1 MAEYYAVLKK
11 AIGGLD
17 AGSSDARRTVY
28 DKARN
33 ALIGQLKAVDPP
45 LTTAEISRQ
54 RLELEEAIRKVERE
68 AASAPLQAPKPA
80 PRPAA
85 QLRAA
90 VMPAA
95 APALPAPDEAADGG
109 PSPQDVFR
117 RAIQEAETRGTA
129 AGATASAAIDQAA
142 RQMRSDAQYPEQ
154 RPPRA
159 ERVAPPRAEPPAPEP
174 THEEYD
180 ERDRHYAGGG
190 PRLAPEYGQEW
201 DQDHGAGRGAPQP
214 EPTVDRRDRPPQ
226 PKGRRRGYLEQPEDD
241 REVLT
246 RAPKRSRLPGF
257 LLFILILAVIGGV
270 AAFGW
275 SQREKVMGLIASF
288 DGPSASKSAPAAP
301 ASGDAGGAASTKDA
315 DRLPGAGEPAPGDAG
330 AKQVRTVDAQPS
342 DDGSGDAAPMAA
354 APTPGATGSGAPAG
368 ADGGAAPAAAQA
380 AAPDASG
387 DALVAQKAVL
397 YEEPLDA
404 ANAASGV
411 TAINAAVTWRYVD
424 GGPNGPEIQAD
435 LQVPERGMKIK
446 FSIHKNS
453 DTTLPASH
461 LIEVVVD
468 TPPDFPGKGIKS
480 VPRIVMKPTEE
491 ARGQPLV
498 GAPAKV
504 TDGFFWVALSAADAD
519 ISANLALLR
528 ERNWIDLP
536 FVYNTG
542 QRAILTFEKGTPGER
557 VFEKAVAAWT
567 SQG

>member
-11 AIGGLD
+11 AISGLD
-17 AGSSDARRTVY
+17 GGSSDARRTVY

-68 AASAPLQAPKPA
+68 AAAAPSQPPRPA
-80 PRPAA
+80 PARPAA

-90 VMPAA
+90 VAPAP
-95 APALPAPDEAADGG
+95 APVALPAEETG

-117 RAIQEAETRGTA
+117 RAIQEAETRGSA
-129 AGATASAAIDQAA
+129 AGASASTAIDRAA
-142 RQMRSDAQYPEQ
+142 QQMRAEAQYPEP
-154 RPPRA
+154 RSPRVERVVPPR
-159 ERVAPPRAEPPAPEP
+159 EPPPDEP
-174 THEEYD
+174 HED
-180 ERDRHYAGGG
+180 FDARDREYAGE

-201 DQDHGAGRGAPQP
+201 EQERGSDRGNGNGRGNGRAAAQP
-214 EPTVDRRDRPPQ
+214 EPMVDRRDRPAQ

-241 REVLT
+241 REALT
-246 RAPKRSRLPGF
+246 RVPRRSRLPGL

-270 AAFGW
+270 GAFGW

-288 DGPSASKSAPAAP
+288 DGPSAPKSAPAAP
-301 ASGDAGGAASTKDA
+301 AVADDTPASTKDS
-315 DRLPGAGEPAPGDAG
+315 DRLPGVGDQASSDG
-330 AKQVRTVDAQPS
+330 GQAVRSVDPRPV
-342 DDGSGDAAPMAA
+342 DSGDAAPMAA
-354 APTPGATGSGAPAG
+354 APTPGATGDGAPAG
-368 ADGGAAPAAAQA
+368 DTASAEEP
-380 AAPDASG
+380 ASG

-411 TAINAAVTWRYVD
+411 TAINAAVTWRYAES
-424 GGPNGPEIQAD
+424 GPNGPEIQAD
-435 LQVPERGMKIK
+435 LQVPERGMRIK
-446 FSIHKNS
+446 FTIHKNS

-542 QRAILTFEKGTPGER
+542 QRAILTFEKGTPGDR
-557 VFEKAVAAWT
+557 VFEKAITAWT